1 MKNLRHESRSFPILK
16 WRCRLM
22 HVSNEQHSDGQ
33 CLFSSPVS
41 RCKIVKLKYKQVAL
55 SYLARSFRSQVV
67 QIAISASQPARA
79 HTPHV
84 HAVLWMLLDYERK
97 VIACHAVAPT
107 LPLPSALAGP
117 HPRGPRGPS
126 QISLSATLA
135 RCDLLRLLAASWR
148 EAGRQAS
155 SVKASFRARRAARWH

>member
-1 MKNLRHESRSFPILK
+1 
-16 WRCRLM
+16 M

-79 HTPHV
+79 HTAHYGIV
-84 HAVLWMLLDYERK
+84 RD
-97 VIACHAVAPT
+97 
-107 LPLPSALAGP
+107 
-117 HPRGPRGPS
+117 
-126 QISLSATLA
+126 ATFYA
-135 RCDLLRLLAASWR
+135 
-148 EAGRQAS
+148 
-155 SVKASFRARRAARWH
+155 